1 MRTKTLMA
9 GGAIAASLMAAVAP
23 ASAQSSKGVELGASL
38 MNLSVVKPDGG
49 RSTQTLFGMPSGM
62 LGISG
67 PGVYATFFVSQHI
80 GIEPQAALWFRSVGA
95 NSSHVVNIAG
105 QLDYF
110 TAGHAESSPFIFASV
125 GVIDF
130 SDAPTNPKTVGA
142 GLGYRKRM
150 GGRLCI
156 RVDGRYNHLTD
167 DGGNMFA
174 FNVSIGGLF
183 GQ

>member
-1 MRTKTLMA
+1 MHTKTLMA
-9 GGAIAASLMAAVAP
+9 AGAIAASLMAAVPP

-38 MNLSVVKPDGG
+38 MNLSIVKPTGG
-49 RSTQTLFGMPSGM
+49 GSTQKLFGMPTGT
-62 LGISG
+62 LGIGG
-67 PGVYATFFVSQHI
+67 PGVYATFFATRHI
-80 GIEPQAALWFRSVGA
+80 GIEPQATLLVLSVGGD
-95 NSSHVVNIAG
+95 SSHVVNIAG

-110 TAGHAESSPFIFASV
+110 TAGHAVSSPFLFASA
-125 GVIDF
+125 GVIDI
-130 SDAPTNPKTVGA
+130 SAMSTNPKTVGA
-142 GLGYRKRM
+142 GLGYRWRM

-167 DGGNMFA
+167 DGGNMVA